1 MFRILVSCGKGWADP
16 ENPVPNERKEKKS
29 TELQVEEAEK
39 PNSTHRYWNASSCMT
54 SARRLH
60 CTQCMA
66 YPAPVAWSTWWCLS
80 IAYSHH
86 EHVTRLAAYLHGTV

>member
-54 SARRLH
+54 SARWLH
-60 CTQCMA
+60 CTQCKA
-66 YPAPVAWSTWWCLS
+66 YPAPVAWSTWCLS

-86 EHVTRLAAYLHGTV
+86 DHVTRLAAYLHGTA